1 MDHVEEKKEEVK
13 HDLLAK
19 ENVVAV
25 GVGEKKQGDAG
36 TGEQSI
42 VVFVEKKLPEGTLA
56 PAALVPKEIDGVK
69 TDVIE
74 VGKLRPM
81 SEIVAPEADAT
92 KVSDHRKKRRPI
104 CGGISAIQS
113 QGTACT
119 LAAIVYK
126 DGKKYALQNA
136 HCAWPHWEGIKK
148 GEPIIQPSPNDGGK
162 DRDRIGE
169 AAEVCELVFGGHL
182 NRFDSALVLLDDD
195 IETKDLYQF
204 GIGAHSAKI
213 GMAKIGEELVKSGRT
228 TGVQRAKVIAVNVTA
243 QVTYDDRGDQVG
255 YFENQIFTEN
265 KDSYFCDGG
274 DSSSLVLNAAGNPV
288 AQLFAGSDRIAIMSP
303 IQPILSHFGIAFTKE
318 DSHDVG
324 TGYIALAKKGNL
336 RPYAEIYAT
345 SAKAG
350 NKGDLDYAMQFRSA
364 PNTSAAS
371 MGVLKAG
378 TKFEVIEVVEDSGY
392 VWAKIRLV

>member
-1 MDHVEEKKEEVK
+1 MDLVEEKKEEVK
-13 HDLLAK
+13 HDLLAR

-25 GVGEKKQGDAG
+25 GVGEKQEGGAA

-42 VVFVEKKLPEGTLA
+42 VVFVEKKLPEGTLS
-56 PAALVPKEIDGVK
+56 PAALVPKDIDGVK

-81 SEIVAPEADAT
+81 SEIEAPEAT

-126 DGKKYALQNA
+126 NGKKYALQNA
-136 HCAWPHWEGIKK
+136 HCALPHWEGIKK
-148 GEPIIQPSPNDGGK
+148 GEPILQPSPNDGG
-162 DRDRIGE
+162 DRDDRIGE
-169 AAEVCELVFGGHL
+169 AAEVCELVFGGHK

-195 IETKDLYQF
+195 VETRDLYQF

-213 GMAKIGEELVKSGRT
+213 GIAKIGEELVKSGRT

-243 QVTYDDRGDQVG
+243 QVTYDDRGDLVG

-288 AQLFAGSDRIAIMSP
+288 AQLFAGSDKIAIMSP
-303 IQPILSHFGIAFTKE
+303 IQPILAHFGIAFTKE
-318 DSHDVG
+318 ESENAG

-345 SAKAG
+345 SAKPG

-378 TKFEVIEVVEDSGY
+378 TKFEVIEIVEDAGY
-392 VWAKIRLV
+392 VWARIRLV